1 MGGTENRI
9 GRDKEWVREKEK
21 KVERGKATERL
32 RESEMKTGREE
43 KETKPGEPVEAP
55 KTEQE
60 KEWEAAACPPFPS
73 ILSANCAAPKAFII

>member
-1 MGGTENRI
+1 MGE
-9 GRDKEWVREKEK
+9 REREK

-43 KETKPGEPVEAP
+43 KETKPGDPEEAP

-60 KEWEAAACPPFPS
+60 RVGGSSLPS
-73 ILSANCAAPKAFII
+73 LPLHPLCQLCSAEGFHHL